1 CDTPLLN
8 YATSSWFVRV
18 TEIKDEM
25 LKTNKKTNWVPEHI
39 KDGRFGLWLEGARD
53 WAISRNR
60 YWGSALPIWRS
71 VDGETV
77 CIGSVA
83 ELEELSGQ
91 KITDLHKHIIDK
103 VTFEKD
109 GKTFIRIP
117 EVLDCWFE
125 SGAMPYGQMHYPF
138 ENKAKFE
145 ASFPAEFIAEGQDQ
159 TRGWFYTLHV
169 LATALTSG
177 KNPSIP
183 KKESVPAFK
192 NVIVNGIVLAEDGK
206 KMAKRLKNYPD
217 PMVVLEKYGADAL
230 RYYLASSPVMY
241 AEGLNFSEKDVREVY
256 NKVVNTL
263 WNVFSFYSMF
273 NADSTDLKKDYTE
286 SKNILDK
293 WILAKLHGLLKEV
306 TEKMEEYKLAEA
318 SRPILDFITELSQ
331 WYVRRSRDRFK
342 DENSADKLQAVATL
356 REVLMTLSKVMAP
369 FTPFMSERLYQELGG
384 ELESVHL
391 EMWPQVNEKL
401 IDKKVLE
408 EMETI
413 RKVVEMGLSMRSE
426 SGIKVRQVLS
436 QFYISGAE
444 FAFADSKNIIAEELN
459 VKEVLLENF
468 DKENNHLK
476 KKEDWGFK
484 MALNIHVTEELKKE
498 GLVREIVR
506 TINQIRKEQGMT
518 IADEVIVEYHTE
530 DENLQAVF
538 VDYSTEIKKSVL
550 ARELV

>member
-1 CDTPLLN
+1 
-8 YATSSWFVRV
+8 
-18 TEIKDEM
+18 
-25 LKTNKKTNWVPEHI
+25 
-39 KDGRFGLWLEGARD
+39 
-53 WAISRNR
+53 
-60 YWGSALPIWRS
+60 
-71 VDGETV
+71 
-77 CIGSVA
+77 
-83 ELEELSGQ
+83 
-91 KITDLHKHIIDK
+91 
-103 VTFEKD
+103 
-109 GKTFIRIP
+109 
-117 EVLDCWFE
+117 
-125 SGAMPYGQMHYPF
+125 
-138 ENKAKFE
+138 
-145 ASFPAEFIAEGQDQ
+145 
-159 TRGWFYTLHV
+159 
-169 LATALTSG
+169 
-177 KNPSIP
+177 
-183 KKESVPAFK
+183 
-192 NVIVNGIVLAEDGK
+192 
-206 KMAKRLKNYPD
+206 
-217 PMVVLEKYGADAL
+217 
-230 RYYLASSPVMY
+230 MY

-468 DKENNHLK
+468 P
-476 KKEDWGFK
+476 
-484 MALNIHVTEELKKE
+484 EE
-498 GLVREIVR
+498 
-506 TINQIRKEQGMT
+506 
-518 IADEVIVEYHTE
+518 
-530 DENLQAVF
+530 
-538 VDYSTEIKKSVL
+538 VL
-550 ARELV
+550 L